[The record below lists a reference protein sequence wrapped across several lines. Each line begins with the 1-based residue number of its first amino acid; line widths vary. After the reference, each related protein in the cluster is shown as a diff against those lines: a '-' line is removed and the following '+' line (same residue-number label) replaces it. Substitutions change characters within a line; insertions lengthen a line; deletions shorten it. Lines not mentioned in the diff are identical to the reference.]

1 MAGSSKVSFAPLPF
15 VPETKRRNSITLGVA
30 ARKDMLVQQGTAP
43 RSQPGPPRS
52 GDGIAGSGGVRKVY
66 MTDEEWEEY
75 KKKYDKKNG

>member
-1 MAGSSKVSFAPLPF
+1 
-15 VPETKRRNSITLGVA
+15 
-30 ARKDMLVQQGTAP
+30 MLVQQGTAP

-52 GDGIAGSGGVRKVY
+52 GDGGAGSGGVRKVY